1 MSGVKIAFVSRS
13 CSLATPCL
21 APMSYVRP
29 RPIFLEAPCGPVQLK
44 PGLRPTIRQ
53 LKRAPVRGTEGPVRG
68 IEGPV
73 TGTGPLLI
81 A

>member
-1 MSGVKIAFVSRS
+1 M
-13 CSLATPCL
+13 
-21 APMSYVRP
+21 
-29 RPIFLEAPCGPVQLK
+29 QLK

-68 IEGPV
+68 VEGPVRGTEGPV
-73 TGTGPLLI
+73 TGTGPLSI

>member
-1 MSGVKIAFVSRS
+1 MPTSRVLSGVVSVPGPNY
-13 CSLATPCL
+13 LEIIP
-21 APMSYVRP
+21 YVRP
-29 RPIFLEAPCGPVQLK
+29 RLIFLEAPRGPVQLK

-53 LKRAPVRGTEGPVRG
+53 LKSAPVRGTEGPVRG
-68 IEGPV
+68 TEGPV